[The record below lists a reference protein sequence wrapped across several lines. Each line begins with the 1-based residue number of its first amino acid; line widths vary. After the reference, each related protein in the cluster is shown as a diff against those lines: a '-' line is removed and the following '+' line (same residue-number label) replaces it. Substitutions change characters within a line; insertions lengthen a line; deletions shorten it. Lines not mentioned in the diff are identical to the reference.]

1 MGKYN
6 PHNADRPDFEDLFNR
21 MTNEQILS
29 RFASVWANMAEHNV
43 IINQLD
49 AEITEARGGY
59 ESLDARLDA
68 MTPGGGGTTDYAELD
83 NKPSIAGT
91 TLVGNKTLADLGI
104 AAASDLETKAPA
116 SDLTAEETARAAADT
131 KLLAA
136 LAERID
142 TQDKNK
148 MSVNSGTTPSSG
160 SGYFVNNLPLVLP
173 AGKYHVTFKRD
184 TAGQA
189 TFVIKDSENNEL
201 ARWSRA
207 SGITTVSEDV
217 TLNATSA
224 YISIYVGNSVDV
236 SDAMICTD
244 ADWQIS
250 QAIVPYRPSY
260 QEMYN
265 MILALQ
271 SGVNANM
278 RTLRS
283 IPYDPEPEEVQDDAS
298 R

>member
-1 MGKYN
+1 MGKFN
-6 PHNADRPDFEDLFNR
+6 PAQATRQDFTDLFGR
-21 MTNEQILS
+21 MTNEQILA
-29 RFASVWANMAEHNV
+29 RFASVWANMALHNAT
-43 IINQLD
+43 INQID
-49 AEITEARGGY
+49 AEVTEARGGY
-59 ESLDARLDA
+59 NSLDARLDA
-68 MTPGGGGTTDYAELD
+68 MSGSGGTGDYTELD

-104 AAASDLETKAPA
+104 AAASDLATKADA
-116 SDLTAEETARAAADT
+116 SDLTAEGTARAAADT

-136 LAERID
+136 LVERID

-148 MSVNSGTTPSSG
+148 LSVNSGTTPSSG

-217 TLNATSA
+217 TLSATSA

-271 SGVNANM
+271 SGVNANL
-278 RTLRS
+278 RT
-283 IPYDPEPEEVQDDAS
+283 IPDDPEPEEVQDNAS

>member
-1 MGKYN
+1 MGKFN
-6 PHNADRPDFEDLFNR
+6 PAQATRQDFTDLFGR
-21 MTNEQILS
+21 MTNEQILA
-29 RFASVWANMAEHNV
+29 RFASVWANMALHNAT
-43 IINQLD
+43 INQID
-49 AEITEARGGY
+49 AEVTEARGGY
-59 ESLDARLDA
+59 NSLDARLDA
-68 MTPGGGGTTDYAELD
+68 MSGSGGTGDYTELD

-104 AAASDLETKAPA
+104 AAASDL
-116 SDLTAEETARAAADT
+116 TAEGTARAEADT

-136 LAERID
+136 LVERID

-148 MSVNSGTTPSSG
+148 LSVSSGTTPSSG

-217 TLNATSA
+217 TLSATSA

-278 RTLRS
+278 RT
-283 IPYDPEPEEVQDDAS
+283 IPDDPEPEEVQDNAS